1 MGAILDALSGLQD
14 IQREIAAIQ
23 SKADAKRRKVR
34 FQMRAL
40 RNQQTLIDQKEA
52 EIREYQLE
60 IDRLDLDV
68 KAREA
73 ILQKHREA
81 LNHAKSNREYAAILT
96 TINTEK
102 ADSAKLESRQLQVM
116 TQLDDR
122 RREADQLAAERDQ
135 IARRVEAAQRG
146 LQAYLQESD
155 PDLKRLE
162 QEREAAAESLPRTVL
177 AAFERV
183 AHKHEGEALA
193 EVVVLNAKRDEYICS
208 GCNMAVPLETVLSIR
223 TRDDLQVCPSCGRI
237 LHPS

>member
-1 MGAILDALSGLQD
+1 MGAMLDALSGLQD
-14 IQREIAAIQ
+14 IQRGIAAIQ

-40 RNQQTLIDQKEA
+40 RNQEALIEQKEA
-52 EIREYQLE
+52 EIRECQLE

-68 KAREA
+68 KTREQD
-73 ILQKHREA
+73 LQKHREA
-81 LNHAKSNREYAAILT
+81 LNRTKSNREYATILT
-96 TINTEK
+96 AINTEK
-102 ADSAKLESRQLQVM
+102 ADSAKLESRQLQLM
-116 TQLDDR
+116 TELDDR
-122 RREADQLAAERDQ
+122 RHEVDQLAAERGQ
-135 IARRVEAAQRG
+135 IAQRVEAAERD

-155 PDLKRLE
+155 SELKRL
-162 QEREAAAESLPRTVL
+162 QQDRSLAAESLPPTVL

-208 GCNMAVPLETVLSIR
+208 GCNMAVPLEVVLSIR